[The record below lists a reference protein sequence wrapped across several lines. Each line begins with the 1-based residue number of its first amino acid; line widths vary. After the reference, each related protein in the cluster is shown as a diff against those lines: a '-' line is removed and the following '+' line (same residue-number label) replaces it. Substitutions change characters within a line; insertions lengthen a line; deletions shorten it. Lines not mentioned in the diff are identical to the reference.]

1 MCLETIL
8 FFFFYKKQKGQRH
21 KHENSDLKA
30 NLYFK
35 RPNTNAFY
43 IENKSVNVHHILFQ
57 LKTNLCKTKISKN
70 LEK

>member
-1 MCLETIL
+1 MCLETIPS
-8 FFFFYKKQKGQRH
+8 FSFTKSKKVSGTNMKTL
-21 KHENSDLKA
+21 LKA

-57 LKTNLCKTKISKN
+57 LKTNKFVQNKN
-70 LEK
+70 Q